1 MLEGLKT
8 RRIVILN
15 DSCQIMFNLALCVN
29 KIKFKLISTGI
40 EENMKKLISK
50 KEIRFISPIYGN

>member
-15 DSCQIMFNLALCVN
+15 DSCQIMLALCVN
-29 KIKFKLISTGI
+29 KIKLISSGI

>member
-15 DSCQIMFNLALCVN
+15 DSCQIMLALCVN